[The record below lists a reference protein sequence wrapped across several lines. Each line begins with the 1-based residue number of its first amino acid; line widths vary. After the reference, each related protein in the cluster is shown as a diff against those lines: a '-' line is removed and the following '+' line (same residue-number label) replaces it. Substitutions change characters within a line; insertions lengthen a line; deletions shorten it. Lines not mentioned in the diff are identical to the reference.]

1 MLAQEISADPQSPR
15 NTKNKIYFLR
25 GSQPLCYGDTCPF
38 QNLVFQFPMPESRH
52 SNQVNSYNYLD
63 DYYETG
69 FDYYGE
75 ADYFSTPPKSI
86 FERIL
91 SNIPTLSERQ
101 AGIFPILL
109 GPIFTGIF
117 TLVAFS
123 GKNLQQDFIMCY
135 SQSVFIILHQ
145 YL

>member
-1 MLAQEISADPQSPR
+1 
-15 NTKNKIYFLR
+15 
-25 GSQPLCYGDTCPF
+25 
-38 QNLVFQFPMPESRH
+38 MPERRH

-75 ADYFSTPPKSI
+75 ADYFSTPPKNS

-109 GPIFTGIF
+109 GPIFSGIGPIIGPILGPIFTGIF
-117 TLVAFS
+117 ILVAFS
-123 GKNLQQDFIMCY
+123 GKNLQQDFILFY
-135 SQSVFIILHQ
+135 SQSFFTILHQ
-145 YL
+145 NLY